1 MKKIT
6 ARLTSFLLPLSL
18 PLIAFAQTTTSGT
31 KDLKYVV
38 GVVVTYLNIALEL
51 MMGVAVVM
59 FVFYVI
65 KYFMLPADNRTEA
78 WQYVLW
84 ALVGFF
90 VIFSMW
96 GLVNILIGTFS
107 LQNNPGTWSDY
118 FKIFPTT

>member
-1 MKKIT
+1 MKNIT
-6 ARLTSFLLPLSL
+6 TRVASFLVPLSL
-18 PLIAFAQTTTSGT
+18 PLIAFAQATSGT
-31 KDLKYVV
+31 KDLKYVI
-38 GVVVTYLNIALEL
+38 GIVVNYLNIALEL

-107 LQNNPGTWSDY
+107 LDTNPKSWSTY
-118 FKIFPTT
+118 FNIFPTT

>member
-1 MKKIT
+1 MKNT
-6 ARLTSFLLPLSL
+6 AWRAGAFLTAFLFPV
-18 PLIAFAQTTTSGT
+18 IASAQATSQNQTLATVIGT
-31 KDLKYVV
+31 VV
-38 GVVVTYLNIALEL
+38 GYLNMILEL
-51 MMGVAVVM
+51 LMGIAVVM

-107 LQNNPGTWSDY
+107 LDNNPKSWSNY
-118 FKIFPTT
+118 FDIFPKS

>member
-1 MKKIT
+1 
-6 ARLTSFLLPLSL
+6 
-18 PLIAFAQTTTSGT
+18 
-31 KDLKYVV
+31 
-38 GVVVTYLNIALEL
+38 
-51 MMGVAVVM
+51 MMGIAVVM

-107 LQNNPGTWSDY
+107 LDNNPKVGAITSIY
-118 FKIFPTT
+118 FRKASLD

>member
-1 MKKIT
+1 MKTIT
-6 ARLTSFLLPLSL
+6 TRVASFLIPLSL
-18 PLIAFAQTTTSGT
+18 PLIAFAQTASGA
-31 KDLKYVV
+31 KDLKYLV
-38 GVVVTYLNIALEL
+38 GVIVTYVNIALEL

-107 LQNNPGTWSDY
+107 LDNNPKSWSNY
-118 FKIFPTT
+118 FDIFPKS